1 MAVSI
6 TLIVPLLMSVTSST
20 SDSPDSRT
28 DSDIPILSH
37 AIAIVLAIIFV
48 IYEHFRKWFLKDFLY
63 SRSDQA
69 ATQEDHQS
77 DRNDQPASHERHESV
92 AFAASTHILRLCA
105 MGCVLLCTT
114 LCVMICAFHLVGSV
128 DGLAKALNIS
138 TIFISL
144 VLIPPTGYS
153 AKSVTIVA
161 MARRNQMDSV
171 MRTVLINILQIVLF
185 IIPVLIL
192 FGWIVNQPFILNF
205 NIFEGIVLFLTL
217 VVITCTIQ
225 NGKANY
231 FDGIMLIGT

>member
-6 TLIVPLLMSVTSST
+6 TLIVPLLMSVTPPD
-20 SDSPDSRT
+20 SDLHGSRT

-48 IYEHFRKWFLKDFLY
+48 IYEHFRKWFLKDYLY

-77 DRNDQPASHERHESV
+77 DRNDQPASHELHESV
-92 AFAASTHILRLCA
+92 VFAGSTHILHLCA
-105 MGCVLLCTT
+105 TGCMLICTT
-114 LCVMICAFHLVGSV
+114 LCAIICAFHLVGSV

-138 TIFISL
+138 QKFISL

-153 AKSVTIVA
+153 AKFVNIVA
-161 MARRNQMDSV
+161 MARKNEMDSV
-171 MRTVLINILQIVLF
+171 MRTVLINILQIILF
-185 IIPVLIL
+185 IIPFLIL
-192 FGWIVNQPFILNF
+192 LGWIVNQPFILNF
-205 NIFEGIVLFLTL
+205 NIFEGIILFLTL